1 MAKLPKI
8 MLIGIII
15 INLLTPFV
23 TVSAEGQVSTP
34 PLEHHAKSTSKD
46 SDRKRSSETNT
57 KEIKRQNSLNLEVD
71 KVECKIKPNT

>member
-34 PLEHHAKSTSKD
+34 P
-46 SDRKRSSETNT
+46 RK
-57 KEIKRQNSLNLEVD
+57 KQLKIKRKLKTMHHQL
-71 KVECKIKPNT
+71 TQT

>member
-1 MAKLPKI
+1 MIKLPKI

-34 PLEHHAKSTSKD
+34 
-46 SDRKRSSETNT
+46 RKKQPHT
-57 KEIKRQNSLNLEVD
+57 KL
-71 KVECKIKPNT
+71 KING

>member
-34 PLEHHAKSTSKD
+34 L
-46 SDRKRSSETNT
+46 
-57 KEIKRQNSLNLEVD
+57 LNIMPQVP
-71 KVECKIKPNT
+71 VRIVIASVRVKPTQKK

>member
-1 MAKLPKI
+1 MVKLPKI

-34 PLEHHAKSTSKD
+34 PL
-46 SDRKRSSETNT
+46 
-57 KEIKRQNSLNLEVD
+57 LNIMPQVPVRILIASVR
-71 KVECKIKPNT
+71 VKPTQKK

>member
-1 MAKLPKI
+1 MIKLPKI

-34 PLEHHAKSTSKD
+34 PEKS
-46 SDRKRSSETNT
+46 N
-57 KEIKRQNSLNLEVD
+57 
-71 KVECKIKPNT
+71 

>member
-34 PLEHHAKSTSKD
+34 
-46 SDRKRSSETNT
+46 RK
-57 KEIKRQNSLNLEVD
+57 KQLKIKRKLKTMHHQL
-71 KVECKIKPNT
+71 TQT